1 MQSLSL
7 RVAARDLRQAEI
19 TFLDEQ
25 EQPKGDRINEISVFR
40 HLK

>member
-7 RVAARDLRQAEI
+7 RVAARGLKQAEI

-25 EQPKGDRINEISVFR
+25 EQPEGVRINEISVFR